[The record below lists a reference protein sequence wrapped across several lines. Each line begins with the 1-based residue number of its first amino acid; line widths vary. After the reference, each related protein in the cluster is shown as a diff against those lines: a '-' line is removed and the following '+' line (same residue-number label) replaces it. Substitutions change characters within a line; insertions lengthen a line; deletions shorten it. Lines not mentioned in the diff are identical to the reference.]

1 MTYVEIVN
9 EVLKRLR
16 EDTVDSV
23 GLTEYSALI
32 GTLVNEAK
40 RTVEDAHQWSAM
52 DTDISVTTS
61 AGVRDYTLTGT
72 NNRTIIKFGYNQT
85 KKWFLDNANR
95 SELVRMQELNFSPVY
110 NDVLRYSVLKRDAAG
125 QIIVRVD
132 PYPIGA
138 ATLVFNCKVPQ
149 GNLVNNQDVLW
160 IPEEPVILQAYYLAI
175 VERGEDNGQGSAQAM
190 EKAKESL
197 RDHIAIDKNGNDDD
211 TVWVAV

>member
-16 EDTVDSV
+16 EDTVESV
-23 GLTEYSALI
+23 GLTEYSSLI

-40 RTVEDAHQWSAM
+40 RTVEDSHQWSVL

-61 AGVRDYTLTGT
+61 AGVRDYTLVGT
-72 NNRTIIKFGYNQT
+72 NNRTVVKFGYNET
-85 KKWFLDNANR
+85 KKWFLDNTNR

-110 NDVLRYSVLKRDAAG
+110 NDVLRYTMLKRDVNG

-132 PYPIGA
+132 PYPVS
-138 ATLVFNCKVPQ
+138 ATTLKFNCKIPQ
-149 GNLVNNQDVLW
+149 SNLIGNQDQLYV
-160 IPEEPVILQAYYLAI
+160 PEEPVILQAYYLAI
-175 VERGEDNGQGSAQAM
+175 VERGEDNGQGSMQAM

-211 TVWVAV
+211 TIWVAV

>member
-52 DTDISVTTS
+52 DTDISINTT
-61 AGVRDYTLTGT
+61 AGVRDYTLVGT
-72 NNRTIIKFGYNQT
+72 NNRTIVKFAYNET
-85 KKWFLDNANR
+85 KKWFLDNLSR
-95 SELVRMQELNFSPVY
+95 GEMVRLQELNFSPVY
-110 NDVLRYSVLKRDAAG
+110 NDVLRFNVLKRDING

-132 PYPIGA
+132 PYPVSVQ
-138 ATLVFNCKVPQ
+138 TLKFNCKVPQ
-149 GNLVNNQDVLW
+149 GNLVNNQDTLW

-175 VERGEDNGQGSAQAM
+175 VERGEDNGQGSVQAM

-211 TVWVAV
+211 TLWVAV